1 MQLYFK
7 PSSAMSRRSRRY
19 ARFTRVLVS
28 LGVVLLGVDIV
39 VGYILRRTGEQSD
52 VSRIVDEQRRT
63 DAMYLSLL
71 NDNEFQYKVEL
82 VRDREPQIV
91 ALGSSR
97 ILPLR
102 EEFFDTSF
110 ANAGRA
116 VTQINH
122 APAFLR
128 AVEPDGLP
136 AVILFGL
143 DFWWFHAG
151 RARVSAYEPDP
162 AQDDDGII
170 SLDKIR
176 LLRTQWAE
184 GRVPVR
190 DLIRKVVFNEEPA
203 WNRRFG
209 FRSVGLSAMA
219 GFHGFRRDG
228 SYFYGGL
235 LVGRTESDDTGFNK
249 TLKRIERGTTRFA
262 HGDAISDMAWTILI
276 DFVKSA
282 EAQGVHVILFMS
294 PVAPVVADKLKGME
308 HSYRYVDSLRSRLAA
323 LEHYHDYHDPTVLNA
338 TDCEFIDGFHGGD
351 VVFQRIL
358 LDMAETDPVLGRF
371 VDTSRLSESIRLHGG
386 RALVPRH
393 PVETSPAFNEVDF
406 LDLGCEKG
414 ASASHGVS
422 R

>member
-1 MQLYFK
+1 MNHRPRQYV
-7 PSSAMSRRSRRY
+7 
-19 ARFTRVLVS
+19 RFTRVI
-28 LGVVLLGVDIV
+28 VLLGVALLGVDLA
-39 VGYILRRTGEQSD
+39 VGYMLRRTGEQSD
-52 VSRIVDEQRRT
+52 VSRIVYEQQRT

-82 VRDREPQIV
+82 VRNRGPDIV

-116 VTQINH
+116 VTQINQ
-122 APAFLR
+122 ASAFLR
-128 AVEPDGLP
+128 AIEPGGLP

-143 DFWWFHAG
+143 DFWWFHDV
-151 RARVSAYEPDP
+151 RARAAAYEPDP
-162 AQDDDGII
+162 AQDGDGII
-170 SLDKIR
+170 GLDKMR
-176 LLRTQWAE
+176 LLYGHWAE

-190 DLIRKVVFNEEPA
+190 GVLGKVVFDEEPA

-209 FRSVGLSAMA
+209 FRSMGLSALA

-235 LVGRTESDDTGFNK
+235 LVGRTETDDTGFDE
-249 TLKRIERGTTRFA
+249 TLERIEQGTSRFA
-262 HGDAISDMAWTILI
+262 HGDAISEMAWTMLI
-276 DFVKSA
+276 EFVRSA
-282 EAQGVHVILFMS
+282 EAQGVHVILFMQ
-294 PVAPVVADKLKGME
+294 PVAPVVAAKLKAME
-308 HSYRYVDSLRSRLAA
+308 QSYRYFDILRSRLAE
-323 LEHYHDYHDPTVLNA
+323 LEHYHDYHDPTMLNA

-358 LDMAETDPVLGRF
+358 LDMADKDPLLGKL
-371 VDTSRLSESIRLHGG
+371 VDTGRLSESIRLHGG
-386 RALVPRH
+386 RALVPH
-393 PVETSPAFNEVDF
+393 HAVETSPAFNEVDF

-414 ASASHGVS
+414 ASGSHGAS

>member
-1 MQLYFK
+1 
-7 PSSAMSRRSRRY
+7 MSHQSRQY
-19 ARFTRVLVS
+19 ARFTRVLVL
-28 LGVVLLGVDIV
+28 LGVVLLGVNV
-39 VGYILRRTGEQSD
+39 AVGYILRRTGEQSD
-52 VSRIVDEQRRT
+52 VSRIVDEQQRT

-71 NDNEFQYKVEL
+71 NDNEFHYKVEL
-82 VRDREPQIV
+82 ARDRGPEIV

-102 EEFFDTSF
+102 AEFFDTSF

-116 VTQINH
+116 VRQINQ

-128 AVEPDGLP
+128 AIESDGLP

-143 DFWWFHAG
+143 DFWWFHAV
-151 RARVSAYEPDP
+151 RARVAAYEPDP

-170 SLDKIR
+170 GLDKIR
-176 LLRTQWAE
+176 LLHAHWAE

-190 DLIRKVVFNEEPA
+190 DVLRKVVFDEEPA
-203 WNRRFG
+203 WNLRFG
-209 FRSVGLSAMA
+209 FRSMGLSAMA

-235 LVGRTESDDTGFNK
+235 LVGRIESDDTGFNE
-249 TLKRIERGTTRFA
+249 TLDRIDRGTSRFA
-262 HGDAISDMAWTILI
+262 HGDAISDMAWTMLI
-276 DFVKSA
+276 EFVRSA
-282 EAQGVHVILFMS
+282 EAQGVHVILFMP
-294 PVAPVVADKLKGME
+294 PVAPVVAEKLRAME

-358 LDMAETDPVLGRF
+358 LDMADTDPLLGRL

-414 ASASHGVS
+414 ASASHRVS